1 MNKGR
6 VMAGRHLN
14 LKSTEDVRQ
23 FVAEQ
28 DPKHIKV
35 GFFDIDGV
43 FRGKYIAKA
52 KFLSALENGYGFCDA
67 VLGWDVA
74 DTLYDNSS
82 FTGWHTGYPDAN
94 LRILPESGMILP
106 FDNETVFFSSEFAGR
121 AKDICPRAVLRRV
134 LKRAEDM
141 GFMAKTAMEFEFF
154 MFQESPDSLEEKG
167 FRNLTPL
174 TPGNFSYS
182 ALRSI
187 VHEDLYQDILDTFS
201 SIDIELEGL
210 HAETGPGVLE
220 TAIAVDDALAMADK
234 ASIFKAFMKIL
245 AQKRGLMAT
254 FMAKW
259 NQELSGQS
267 GHTHMSL
274 WSLDEKPVFFDPADQ
289 HKMSPTM
296 RHFLGGQLAYL
307 RDFAAMIAPNVN
319 SYARLTPGYW
329 APTSATWGVD
339 NRTVGIRVIPGSEKS
354 HRLEYRIPGSDV
366 NPYLSMAAAIG
377 SGLLGI
383 EKGIEPGEPAV
394 GNAYDLDVPMDRQ
407 LPTNL
412 ESAGILF
419 GASDAAKD
427 LFGEAFVEHFA
438 ASRVFEAHQYGRAV
452 TDWELRRYFEVL

>member
-1 MNKGR
+1 MGKQL
-6 VMAGRHLN
+6 HL
-14 LKSTEDVRQ
+14 KTVEEVRQ
-23 FVAEQ
+23 YVSEK

-35 GFFDIDGV
+35 GFFDVDGV
-43 FRGKYIAKA
+43 FRGKFMAQG
-52 KFLSALENGYGFCDA
+52 KFLSALQDGYGFCDA

-74 DTLYDNSS
+74 DTLYDNSK
-82 FTGWHTGYPDAN
+82 FTGWHTGFPDAT
-94 LRILPESGMILP
+94 LRIIPESGVILP
-106 FDNETVFFSSEFAGR
+106 FDNETLFFSSEFSGR
-121 AKDICPRAVLRRV
+121 AESICPRGVLRRV
-134 LKRAEDM
+134 LQRAHDM
-141 GFMAKTAMEFEFF
+141 GFIAKAAMEFEFF
-154 MFQESPDSLEEKG
+154 MFQETPDSLEEKG
-167 FRNLTPL
+167 FRDLKNLS
-174 TPGNFSYS
+174 PGNMSYS

-187 VHEDLYQDILDTFS
+187 VQEDLYQDILDTFG
-201 SIDIELEGL
+201 SIGIELEGL
-210 HAETGPGVLE
+210 HAETGPGVVE
-220 TAIAVDDALAMADK
+220 TALAVDGALAMADK

-259 NQELSGQS
+259 NQNLSGQS

-274 WSLDEKPVFFDPADQ
+274 WSLDGAPRFYDANGD
-289 HKMSPTM
+289 HRMSQTM

-307 RDFAAMIAPNVN
+307 REFAAMIAPNIN
-319 SYARLTPGYW
+319 SYARLTPGHW

-339 NRTVGIRVIPGSEKS
+339 NRTVGIRVIPESEKS

-383 EKGIEPGEPAV
+383 EQGIEPGDAAT
-394 GNAYDLDVPMDRQ
+394 GNAYDLDVPTTRQ

-419 GASDAAKD
+419 GASQAANAM
-427 LFGEAFVEHFA
+427 FGKAFVEHFS
-438 ASRVFEAHQYGRAV
+438 ASRIFEAREFGRAV

>member
-1 MNKGR
+1 
-6 VMAGRHLN
+6 MAGRHLN
-14 LKSTEDVRQ
+14 LKTINDVRQ
-23 FVAEQ
+23 FIAQQ
-28 DPKHIKV
+28 DPKHVKV
-35 GFFDIDGV
+35 GFFDVDGV
-43 FRGKYIAKA
+43 FRGKYLAQA
-52 KFLSALENGYGFCDA
+52 KFLSALDSGYGFCDA

-74 DTLYDNSS
+74 DKLYDNAT

-106 FDNETVFFSSEFAGR
+106 FENETVFFTSEFAGR
-121 AKDICPRAVLRRV
+121 AEAICPRGVLRRV
-134 LKRAEDM
+134 LNRAEAM
-141 GFMAKTAMEFEFF
+141 GFSAKAAMEFEFF
-154 MFQESPDSLEEKG
+154 MFQETPDSLEEKG
-167 FRNLTPL
+167 FRDLLPL
-174 TPGNFSYS
+174 SPGSFSYS
-182 ALRSI
+182 ALRSM

-201 SIDIELEGL
+201 SIGIELEGL

-220 TAIAVDDALAMADK
+220 TAIAVDEALAMADK
-234 ASIFKAFMKIL
+234 ASVFKAFMKVL

-259 NQELSGQS
+259 NKDLSGQS

-274 WSLDEKPVFFDPADQ
+274 WSRDGAPLFYDPAQ
-289 HKMSPTM
+289 PHSMSRTM

-307 RDFAAMIAPNVN
+307 REFSAMISPNVN
-319 SYARLTPGYW
+319 SFARLTPGYW

-366 NPYLSMAAAIG
+366 NPYLSMAAALG

-383 EKGIEPGEPAV
+383 EQEIEPGEAAT
-394 GNAYDLDVPMDRQ
+394 GNAYELDLPVERQ

-419 GASDAAKD
+419 GASNAAKE
-427 LFGEAFVEHFA
+427 LFGKDFTEHFA
-438 ASRVFEAHQYGRAV
+438 ASRLFEAREYGRAV

>member
-1 MNKGR
+1 
-6 VMAGRHLN
+6 MAGQHLN
-14 LKSTEDVRQ
+14 LKTIGDVRQ
-23 FVAEQ
+23 FVSEK

-43 FRGKYIAKA
+43 FRGKFIAKG
-52 KFLSALENGYGFCDA
+52 KFLSALTDGYGFCDA

-74 DTLYDNSS
+74 DTLYDNSK
-82 FTGWHTGYPDAN
+82 FTGWHTGFPDAS
-94 LRILPESGMILP
+94 LRIIPESGMILP
-106 FDNETVFFSSEFAGR
+106 FDNETLFFSSEFSGR
-121 AKDICPRAVLRRV
+121 AEEICPRAVLRRV
-134 LKRAEDM
+134 LQRAEDM
-141 GFMAKTAMEFEFF
+141 GFVAKTAMEFEFF
-154 MFQESPDSLEEKG
+154 MFQESPDSLEEKN
-167 FRNLTPL
+167 FRDLATL
-174 TPGNFSYS
+174 SPGSFSYS

-187 VHEDLYQDILDTFS
+187 VHEDLNQDILNTFD
-201 SIDIELEGL
+201 SIGIELEGL
-210 HAETGPGVLE
+210 HAETGPGVVE
-220 TAIAVDDALAMADK
+220 TAIAVDSAMAMADK

-259 NQELSGQS
+259 NQHLSGQS

-274 WSLDEKPVFFDPADQ
+274 WSLDGNPMFFDPAGEHQ
-289 HKMSPTM
+289 MSQTM
-296 RHFLGGQLAYL
+296 RHFLGGQLVHL
-307 RDFAAMIAPNVN
+307 RAFAAMIAPNIN
-319 SYARLTPGYW
+319 SYARLTPGHW

-383 EKGIEPGEPAV
+383 EQGLEPGEAAI
-394 GNAYDLDVPMDRQ
+394 GNAYDLNVPVDRQ

-419 GASDAAKD
+419 GASEAAKD
-427 LFGEAFVEHFA
+427 LFGEAFVEHFS
-438 ASRVFEAHQYGRAV
+438 ASRIFESREFGRAV